1 MRRLRW
7 TMPERQTPKHPIR
20 DSAIVYAGFAVVIV
34 AVSVATGGS
43 IVRAAVIALLFYVAV
58 MAWAVVTWRRKL
70 RQGERS

>member
-7 TMPERQTPKHPIR
+7 TMPERQTPKRPIR

-34 AVSVATGGS
+34 VVSLATGGS
-43 IVRAAVIALLFYVAV
+43 VVRAAVTALLFYVAA
-58 MAWAVVTWRRKL
+58 MAWAVVSWRRRL

>member
-20 DSAIVYAGFAVVIV
+20 DSAIVYARFAVVV
-34 AVSVATGGS
+34 VVVSLATGGS
-43 IVRAAVIALLFYVAV
+43 VVRAAVTALLFYVAA
-58 MAWAVVTWRRKL
+58 MAWAVVSWRRRL